1 MSKYGN
7 RKTVYDGHVFDSYA
21 ESKRYKDLR
30 LLEYAGVI
38 SNLELQPVYE
48 LIPAHQRDGRKVRA
62 MKYVADFRY
71 IDEDGRVVIED
82 VKGVET
88 EVFKFKRKLLE
99 YLYPDVTI
107 TLIRV

>member
-7 RKTVYDGHVFDSYA
+7 RKTTYDGHVFDSRA
-21 ESKRYKDLR
+21 EALRYSELMIMER
-30 LLEYAGVI
+30 AGLI
-38 SNLELQPVYE
+38 TDLELQPEYE

-71 IDEDGRVVIED
+71 IDEDGRVIVED

-88 EVFKFKRKLLE
+88 PVFKLKKKMLE
-99 YLYPDVTI
+99 YRYPDVTI